1 MGAQDEAVL
10 FIHSTGTG
18 PFLWAGVPDVAIG
31 GRRKLFPANLGYPP
45 NDPVERG
52 RTVTAKDDANA
63 ILASVPDDGSRIHVV
78 AHSYGA
84 LVALEAIPGFVDRLA
99 SVFFYE
105 PVLFGALRT
114 SNDADPEAIAQ
125 ARSFAAHP
133 WFLHD
138 MDKGGRVEWLE
149 MFIDYWNRP
158 GSWSRMPEQ
167 MRELSLALG
176 WKMFQEVRAVF
187 YDETPFDAWE
197 LTVPTT
203 VAHGDRTTVASS
215 AMSRSFA
222 RGRSNV
228 TLVEVAGV
236 GHMAPLTQATKV
248 HDELARHI
256 ARFDEAARGGTR

>member
-1 MGAQDEAVL
+1 
-10 FIHSTGTG
+10 
-18 PFLWAGVPDVAIG
+18 
-31 GRRKLFPANLGYPP
+31 
-45 NDPVERG
+45 
-52 RTVTAKDDANA
+52 
-63 ILASVPDDGSRIHVV
+63 
-78 AHSYGA
+78 
-84 LVALEAIPGFVDRLA
+84 
-99 SVFFYE
+99 
-105 PVLFGALRT
+105 
-114 SNDADPEAIAQ
+114 
-125 ARSFAAHP
+125 
-133 WFLHD
+133 
-138 MDKGGRVEWLE
+138 
-149 MFIDYWNRP
+149 
-158 GSWSRMPEQ
+158 MPEQ